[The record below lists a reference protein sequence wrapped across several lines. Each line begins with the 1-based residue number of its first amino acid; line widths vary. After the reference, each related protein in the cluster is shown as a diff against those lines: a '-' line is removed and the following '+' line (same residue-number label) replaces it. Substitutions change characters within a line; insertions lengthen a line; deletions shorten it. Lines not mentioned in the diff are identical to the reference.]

1 MIGRLMGCG
10 KGELLVSRVA
20 LDSSHDAPIP
30 APGNG
35 RLSKRARANEFAA
48 LTDREV
54 EAVEAL
60 YEKSFA
66 SHPWQDEEEGTA

>member
-1 MIGRLMGCG
+1 MTHRYLH
-10 KGELLVSRVA
+10 R
-20 LDSSHDAPIP
+20 
-30 APGNG
+30 GNG

-60 YEKSFA
+60 YKKSFA
-66 SHPWQDEEEGTA
+66 SLPWKDEEEETA